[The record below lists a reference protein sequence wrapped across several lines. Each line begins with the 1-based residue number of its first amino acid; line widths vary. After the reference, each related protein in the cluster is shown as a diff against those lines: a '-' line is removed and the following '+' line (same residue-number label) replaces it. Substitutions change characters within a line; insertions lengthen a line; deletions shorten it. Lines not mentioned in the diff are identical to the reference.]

1 MAEDKDLIEL
11 VHAPLTAFVSL
22 EELTE
27 ESAADATLSVVYEYV
42 LNGWTAQVT
51 TDIQPYARV
60 KHEL

>member
-27 ESAADATLSVVYEYV
+27 ESAADATLSVVHEYV